1 MTSFPQ
7 GTEPAHPS
15 PLPLDGIRVLDLS
28 RVLAGPWATQML
40 ADLGA
45 EVIKV
50 ERPGAGDD
58 TRGWGPPWARDAAG
72 AETRESAYFLCAN
85 RGKRSVEIDIAS
97 DAGRAAVLRLARE
110 ADVIVENY
118 KVGGLAK
125 YGLDYANIRKLNPRV
140 VYCSITGFGQDGP
153 YKDRAGYDFMIQGLG
168 GLMSIT
174 GEADGQP
181 GGGPQKVGVAV
192 VDLFTGM
199 YSSVAIL
206 AALRH
211 RDATGEGQ
219 HIDMALFD
227 CSVAML
233 ANVASNYLV
242 SGKVP
247 GRFGNAHAN
256 IVPYQAFRCRDGFL
270 ILAVGNDEQFARFCA
285 EAGLAELA
293 ADERFQRNAGRVQ
306 HREVL
311 CARIAEAF
319 LTRDRDDWLA
329 AFERLGIP
337 AGPIN
342 TIDQV
347 FEDPQLKA
355 RGLRLDL
362 PHATA
367 GSVPGVANPI
377 RLSATPLTP
386 RHAPPTLGQ
395 DNPASLE
402 TLNWSNL

>member
-1 MTSFPQ
+1 MPT
-7 GTEPAHPS
+7 
-15 PLPLDGIRVLDLS
+15 LPLAGIRVLDLS

-45 EVIKV
+45 EVIKI
-50 ERPGAGDD
+50 EKPGAGDD
-58 TRGWGPPWARDAAG
+58 TRGWGPPWAKDAAG
-72 AETRESAYFLCAN
+72 SATKESAYFLCAN
-85 RGKRSVEIDIAS
+85 RGKKSITVDITTAEGQ
-97 DAGRAAVLRLARE
+97 AQVQQLARE
-110 ADVIVENY
+110 CDVLVENY

-125 YGLDYANIRKLNPRV
+125 YGLDYANIRKLNPRL
-140 VYCSITGFGQDGP
+140 VYCSITGFGQTGP

-174 GEADGQP
+174 GEKDMLP

-219 HIDMALFD
+219 HIDMALLD

-242 SGKVP
+242 SEKVP
-247 GRFGNAHAN
+247 QRMGNAHPN

-285 EAGLAELA
+285 EAGLASLA
-293 ADERFQRNAGRVQ
+293 TDARFAKNQGRVE
-306 HREVL
+306 HRHEL
-311 CARIAEAF
+311 IPFIEEAF

-347 FEDPQLKA
+347 FADPQVIA

-367 GSVPGVANPI
+367 GTVPGVANPI
-377 RLSATPLTP
+377 RFSATPLAP
-386 RHAPPTLGQ
+386 ERAPPVLG
-395 DNPASLE
+395 E
-402 TLNWSNL
+402 HGGG

>member
-1 MTSFPQ
+1 MSK
-7 GTEPAHPS
+7 
-15 PLPLDGIRVLDLS
+15 LPLSGVRVLDLS

-45 EVIKV
+45 TVIKI
-50 ERPGAGDD
+50 EKPGAGDD
-58 TRGWGPPWARDAAG
+58 TRGWGPPWAKAADG
-72 AETRESAYFLCAN
+72 KDTQESAYFLCAN
-85 RGKRSVEIDIAS
+85 RGKQSVTVDITTPEGQAH
-97 DAGRAAVLRLARE
+97 VQQLARE
-110 ADVIVENY
+110 CDVLVENY

-125 YGLDYANIRKLNPRV
+125 YGLDYANIRQLNPRL
-140 VYCSITGFGQDGP
+140 VYCSITGFGQTGP

-174 GEADGQP
+174 GEKDALP

-219 HIDMALFD
+219 HIDMALLD

-242 SGKVP
+242 SEKIP
-247 GRFGNAHAN
+247 RRMGNAHPN

-285 EAGLAELA
+285 EAGLADVA
-293 ADERFQRNAGRVQ
+293 KDARFARNQGRVE
-306 HREVL
+306 HRNELVPS
-311 CARIAEAF
+311 IEEAF

-347 FEDPQLKA
+347 FADPQVIA
-355 RGLRLDL
+355 RGLRIDL
-362 PHATA
+362 PHPTA
-367 GSVPGVANPI
+367 GTVPGVANPI
-377 RLSATPLTP
+377 RFSSTPLVP
-386 RHAPPTLGQ
+386 DRAPPVLGQ
-395 DNPASLE
+395 DGAV
-402 TLNWSNL
+402 

>member
-1 MTSFPQ
+1 MAQ
-7 GTEPAHPS
+7 
-15 PLPLDGIRVLDLS
+15 LPLSGIRVLDLS

-45 EVIKV
+45 TVIKI
-50 ERPGAGDD
+50 EKPGAGDD
-58 TRGWGPPWARDAAG
+58 TRGWGPPWAKDADG
-72 AETRESAYFLCAN
+72 KDTKESAYFLCAN
-85 RGKRSVEIDIAS
+85 RGKQSVTVDITTPEGQAH
-97 DAGRAAVLRLARE
+97 VQQLARE
-110 ADVIVENY
+110 CDVLVENY

-125 YGLDYANIRKLNPRV
+125 YGLDYANIRKLNPRL
-140 VYCSITGFGQDGP
+140 VYCSITGFGQTGP

-174 GEADGQP
+174 GEKDGEP

-219 HIDMALFD
+219 HIDMALLD

-247 GRFGNAHAN
+247 QRMGNAHPN

-285 EAGLAELA
+285 EAGLQDVA
-293 ADERFQRNAGRVQ
+293 ADPRFVRNQGRVQ
-306 HREVL
+306 HRDALVPIIEEV
-311 CARIAEAF
+311 F

-347 FEDPQLKA
+347 FADPQVIA
-355 RGLRLDL
+355 RGLRIDL
-362 PHATA
+362 PHPTA
-367 GSVPGVANPI
+367 GTVPGAVNPI
-377 RLSATPLTP
+377 RFSATPLVP
-386 RHAPPTLGQ
+386 ERAPPVLGQ
-395 DNPASLE
+395 DGVV
-402 TLNWSNL
+402 